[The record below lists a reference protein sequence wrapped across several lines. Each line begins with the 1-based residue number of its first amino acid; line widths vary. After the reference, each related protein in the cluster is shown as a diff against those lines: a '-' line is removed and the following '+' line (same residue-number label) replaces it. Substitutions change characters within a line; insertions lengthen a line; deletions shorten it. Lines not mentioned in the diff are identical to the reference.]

1 MKNNN
6 SNVLL
11 ALLAGFTIGGGLGIL
26 FAPDKG
32 KKTRKKIKDKA
43 LATKSDIQE
52 HIHHAKDELTKT
64 VDEKKEA
71 FEEKLENAISNM
83 SLKADDIIN
92 ALEHKLETL
101 KKKNAQLQKN

>member
-1 MKNNN
+1 MNNN
-6 SNVLL
+6 SNNLL
-11 ALLAGFTIGGGLGIL
+11 ALFTGFTLGAGIGIL
-26 FAPDKG
+26 FAPNKG
-32 KKTRKKIKDKA
+32 SNTRKKIKEKV
-43 LATKSDIQE
+43 LETKSDLQE
-52 HIHHAKDELTKT
+52 RMHHAKEELTKT

-101 KKKNAQLQKN
+101 KKKNAQMQK